1 VSCFYRR
8 LIVYQNYSPLE
19 TIKQKK
25 KKEKKIPI
33 LFHPHI
39 SCCFV
44 YWNCLSKILCNGEVG
59 GEEVY
64 ELFMGT
70 LVKWFSQRERKNSSS
85 RAIH

>member
-1 VSCFYRR
+1 
-8 LIVYQNYSPLE
+8 
-19 TIKQKK
+19 
-25 KKEKKIPI
+25 
-33 LFHPHI
+33 
-39 SCCFV
+39 
-44 YWNCLSKILCNGEVG
+44 VG